1 MDGFGVAV
9 VGFCGFWWLGYL
21 LVWFRGYLI
30 WCFWGW
36 GSVLSCRFWVWV
48 GFWIWLWSIGLTG
61 FGGLLG
67 WGLAVGWFSWVSCCG
82 IRLLAVAVDLGV
94 LGWGVFRG
102 VGAIYVP
109 WVCVWGAFALVYLRL
124 TFRMWI

>member
-1 MDGFGVAV
+1 MCFLAAFG
-9 VGFCGFWWLGYL
+9 
-21 LVWFRGYLI
+21 
-30 WCFWGW
+30 
-36 GSVLSCRFWVWV
+36 WV

-94 LGWGVFRG
+94 LGWGVFAGLVQYTFLGFVCG
-102 VGAIYVP
+102 V
-109 WVCVWGAFALVYLRL
+109 RL
-124 TFRMWI
+124 TWFIYDWRLGCGFDDFVVFAGWRLGFWLGYLLDGGFSWLAALDADCGVV